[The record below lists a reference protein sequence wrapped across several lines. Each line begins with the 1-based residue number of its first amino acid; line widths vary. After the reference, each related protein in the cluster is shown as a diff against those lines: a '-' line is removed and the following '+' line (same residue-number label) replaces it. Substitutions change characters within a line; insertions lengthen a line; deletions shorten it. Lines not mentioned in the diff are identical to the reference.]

1 MSSTVSKFTRY
12 RLVFRSCL
20 AVVVIVLVFLLISNK
35 ESIQPQPSI
44 DPIHEIGLTCH
55 TKTTV
60 NNKVITANYPVT
72 GNSAIDTITTCE
84 VNLLI
89 NKCSDI
95 ISCNQSL
102 TPERSLIK
110 NIHIDYESYKA
121 SNELA
126 SVKLILYCKI
136 GDHFSQIYSS
146 CINYNMLDNRRLFDH
161 DIFRKDYMNVLSS
174 LCSKRLL
181 GDKTAVAAVN
191 NIIKKQLTFN
201 QIILKKDGVVLS
213 YLDGPTSK
221 AQQIELSYNEL
232 EGYINYKGQKE
243 QDSDGSIVYPA
254 AHRPKRYKF
263 DSEKP
268 KVALTFD
275 DGPHSV
281 NTPLILD
288 ILKKNNS
295 VATFFVLGCEVS
307 NHAEII
313 QRMINEGNEVG
324 NHSFNHYQLTKISDK
339 LIEKEL
345 NSTDKAIYKI
355 CGRYPCVFRPCYGS
369 YNSRVIK
376 KAGLPAIIW
385 SIDTLDWKSRNPEKV
400 FNIATTN
407 IKDGDIILFHDTH
420 ATTVEAIE
428 KIVPALIDKNFQL
441 VTVSELM
448 YAKGIE
454 PAVKAY
460 YRISTR

>member
-1 MSSTVSKFTRY
+1 MFCTKSKVTIYKILLKSSLVVLAIAICMLALLKYISKP
-12 RLVFRSCL
+12 S
-20 AVVVIVLVFLLISNK
+20 
-35 ESIQPQPSI
+35 QPSLEQ
-44 DPIHEIGLTCH
+44 IHEVGQTCH
-55 TKTTV
+55 TKVTI
-60 NNKVITANYPVT
+60 NNKVITANYPVM

-84 VNLLI
+84 LNLLI

-95 ISCNQSL
+95 ITSNQSL
-102 TPERSLIK
+102 TSDRSLIK
-110 NIHIDYESYKA
+110 NYHIDYESYKA
-121 SNELA
+121 SDELA
-126 SVKLILYCKI
+126 SVRLILYCKI
-136 GDHFSQIYSS
+136 GNDFSQIYSS
-146 CINYNMLDNRRLFDH
+146 CINYNMLDNRRLFDN
-161 DIFRKDYMNVLSS
+161 DIFRKDYMNTLSS
-174 LCSKRLL
+174 LCSKHLL

-221 AQQIELSYNEL
+221 SQQIELSYNEL
-232 EGYINYKGQKE
+232 DGYINYVGQKKL
-243 QDSDGSIVYPA
+243 DSDGINVYPT
-254 AHRPKRYKF
+254 AHRPQRYKF
-263 DSEKP
+263 DSDRP

-313 QRMINEGNEVG
+313 QRMIKEGNEVG

-369 YNSRVIK
+369 YNQRVIK

-400 FNIATTN
+400 YKLATTN

-420 ATTVEAIE
+420 ATTVQAIE
-428 KIVPALIDKNFQL
+428 KIVPALIEKNFQL

-448 YAKGIE
+448 HAKGIE